1 MGVIVLTALVLLRSG
16 PQLSCQAW
24 KRDTMLFSWR
34 CLELLGNDSVLYE
47 EKLSQILASESL
59 QYICFVR
66 FEVFDHFNYR
76 KQ

>member
-1 MGVIVLTALVLLRSG
+1 MFTMRSG
-16 PQLSCQAW
+16 PQLLYLV
-24 KRDTMLFSWR
+24 TLMPNSWR